1 MRRGLATVAVFGLA
15 TVVVASAA
23 ALRPGPLAP
32 GRHATSKFTPR
43 LSFAVG
49 NGWAVAE
56 EVPERADSFLL
67 RPLPPSVRSMSF
79 FRVTRVYG
87 PRANERSRP
96 VRAPANVAR
105 MVANHPALHATRP
118 ARTRIGGRPATW
130 VDAGVRPEIR
140 APYQRCASLRRCVY
154 LFHTAN
160 GPVYLFGGKR
170 VRFYFIRAA
179 GATVAITIESLTTDF
194 DAFVRVATPVVR
206 SVRFVRR

>member
-1 MRRGLATVAVFGLA
+1 MRRGAA
-15 TVVVASAA
+15 TVVAVGLAAVVTASAA

-32 GRHATSKFTPR
+32 GRHSTSTFTPR

-49 NGWAVAE
+49 KGWAVAE

-79 FRVTRVYG
+79 FRVTRVYR

-105 MVANHPALHATRP
+105 MIANHPALAASRPVSTRVGGRAATR
-118 ARTRIGGRPATW
+118 

-140 APYQRCASLRRCVY
+140 APYPRCASLRRCVY

-170 VRFYFIRAA
+170 VRFYFARVA
-179 GATVAITIESLTTDF
+179 GATVVITIESLTTDF
-194 DAFVRVATPVVR
+194 DAFLRVATPVVR
-206 SVRFVRR
+206 SVRFPRP